1 MIINKRDFKY
11 NKKSQFI
18 KSELSMNIKSNR
30 TFSLTLDA

>member
-18 KSELSMNIKSNR
+18 KSELSKNIKFNK
-30 TFSLTLDA
+30 TFSLTLNV